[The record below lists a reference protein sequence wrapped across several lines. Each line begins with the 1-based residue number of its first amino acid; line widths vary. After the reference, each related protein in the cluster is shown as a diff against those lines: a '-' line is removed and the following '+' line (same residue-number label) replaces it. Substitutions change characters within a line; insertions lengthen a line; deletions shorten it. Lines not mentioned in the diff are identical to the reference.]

1 MARSRMVIAI
11 DGPSGVGKSTVARA
25 VASRLGLS
33 YVESGAMYRAVALA
47 ALETETPLDDADTL
61 GAIAARADFRFETS
75 ASGNRL
81 WLNGRDVTEA
91 IRSAEVTRAASI
103 VSTHALVR
111 AYLVERQ
118 RALGAAG
125 GVVMEGRDIGTVVFP
140 GADLKIFLDASAEV
154 RGRRRLKDQESA
166 AASSAEAILR
176 EIAERDRRDQTRE
189 ISPLAPAPDAVLID
203 TTQLTAQ
210 EVADRIAEIAGAR
223 RRGAGME
230 ITPGNQ

>member
-47 ALETETPLDDADTL
+47 ALETETPLDDADAL

-103 VSTHALVR
+103 VSTHAPVR
-111 AYLVERQ
+111 AHLVERQ

-140 GADLKIFLDASAEV
+140 GADVKIFLDASAEV
-154 RGRRRLKDQESA
+154 RGQRRLKDRESA
-166 AASSAEAILR
+166 AALGAEAILR

-210 EVADRIAEIAGAR
+210 EVADRIAEIAAAR